1 MQKQTMMN
9 RVVVVTGAASG
20 IGAAI
25 CAEFGKHGAKIALI
39 DVDEQNLEARKRELI
54 ALNIDSFAWKCDVSM
69 TDQCQ
74 AVMRQVIS
82 HYGGIDVLVNNA
94 GITQRCAFVDAQISM
109 YRKVMDVNFF
119 GALNCTAPAIESLI
133 KRQGTIV
140 VTSSI
145 AGLTPV
151 LGRTGYCASK
161 HALHGFFSTLRAE
174 LKKHGVHVLIVC
186 PGFTS
191 TNLQIRALGGDGSVT
206 SHPQSRIG
214 EQALPEDVAGA
225 IYRSVLKRKSLLVLT
240 PIGKISYLFHKF
252 APGLYERVMA
262 RQLQGEIE
270 G

>member
-1 MQKQTMMN
+1 MQKKTMMN

-20 IGAAI
+20 IGAAV
-25 CAEFGKHGAKIALI
+25 CAEFGKHGARIALI
-39 DVDEQNLEARKRELI
+39 DMDEQNLEARAQELT
-54 ALNIDSFAWKCDVSM
+54 ALDIDTFTLKCDVSVP
-69 TDQCQ
+69 DQCQ
-74 AVMRQVIS
+74 AVMQQIVS

-119 GALNCTAPAIESLI
+119 GALNCTVAAIESLI
-133 KRQGTIV
+133 QRQGTII

-174 LKKHGVHVLIVC
+174 LRKHGVHVMIVC

-191 TNLQIRALGGDGSVT
+191 TNLQTRALGGDCNVT
-206 SHPQSRIG
+206 SHPQSKVG
-214 EQALPEDVAGA
+214 KQALPGDVAGA
-225 IYRSVLKRKSLLVLT
+225 IYRGVLKRKSLLVLS
-240 PIGKISYLFHKF
+240 PVGKISYLFHKL

-262 RQLQGEIE
+262 KQLQGEIE

>member
-20 IGAAI
+20 IGAAV
-25 CAEFGKHGAKIALI
+25 CAEFGKHGARIALI
-39 DVDEQNLEARKRELI
+39 DMDEQNLEARAQELT
-54 ALNIDSFAWKCDVSM
+54 ALDIDTFTLKCDVSVP
-69 TDQCQ
+69 DQCQ
-74 AVMRQVIS
+74 AVVQQIVS

-119 GALNCTAPAIESLI
+119 GALNCTVAAIESLI
-133 KRQGTIV
+133 QRQGTII

-174 LKKHGVHVLIVC
+174 LRKHGVHVMIVC

-191 TNLQIRALGGDGSVT
+191 TNLQTRALGGEGNVT
-206 SHPQSRIG
+206 SHPQSKVG
-214 EQALPEDVAGA
+214 KQTSPGDVAGA
-225 IYRSVLKRKSLLVLT
+225 IYRGVLKRKSLLVLS
-240 PIGKISYLFHKF
+240 PVGKISYLFHKF

-262 RQLQGEIE
+262 KQLQGEIE